1 MDSTRQCFNRL
12 LIRAEYKSSWEEQD
26 QKFEEMSQK
35 EKRNKAKLI
44 IKEEEDGG

>member
-12 LIRAEYKSSWEEQD
+12 LIRAEYKSSRED